1 MGTRPRRQPKGKSS
15 RALATLLASLL
26 AAALIAGCKEQAP
39 PAPTPTLRPTST
51 PSPYESLE
59 EARFVISLEGA
70 VLGYEE
76 IHLGDSDESL
86 VAFSELTYQEAHD
99 PVERRSAVLST
110 AWYPQTY
117 ELEYSLLGARST
129 WIAARE
135 DEALSCL
142 SNNLEWYAPV
152 LVREIRPEP
161 RLLLERAPSALPY
174 ALLALQYDRMTNAGQ
189 PLLLNWLDVTEDL
202 PQSRPIS
209 ITLASRQGAV
219 IGTTGFDAWNP
230 EGGDTPMFTLWVR
243 EASRALYGVDV
254 PQFEPGPWQLHQHP
268 DWPERGNLEIKRVS
282 TIPEPTPE
290 PASSETDRRRSV
302 TIETRDGIALTGELV
317 LPEGE
322 GPFPCLVLH
331 ASDGISPRRE
341 PEQAW
346 LDLGWAQ
353 FRYDKRGLGESEG
366 KFVRDRIEQSAADA
380 HNIALALAEDP
391 AIDAEQL
398 VFVGLGNG
406 GRAGMLLLA
415 SEDQPYMGYVLGKCT
430 WPQPLVPD
438 QVNTQIYQVLTPH
451 YGWTAEQTAA
461 YEEASVR
468 LWQDWLFSQEEQV
481 SALGRR
487 LGLEALHEQLALDA
501 VAALSQAQAPTLLL
515 HAENDPWL
523 PVAGIRAAQ
532 EAVGGSSSEPLTWTY
547 LSENLEE
554 RDRTYGTDTVSAISD
569 WLVQAGR

>member
-1 MGTRPRRQPKGKSS
+1 MVV
-15 RALATLLASLL
+15 ALLLILLSATLFC
-26 AAALIAGCKEQAP
+26 GCEEEPP
-39 PAPTPTLRPTST
+39 PAPTPTVRPTST
-51 PSPYESLE
+51 PSPYESLQ
-59 EARFVISLEGA
+59 EARFVISLDGA

-86 VAFSELTYQEAHD
+86 VAFSELTYRETHD
-99 PVERRSAVLST
+99 PIERRSAVLST

-135 DEALSCL
+135 EEALSCL

-152 LVREIRPEP
+152 LVRDIRPEP

-174 ALLALQYDRMTNAGQ
+174 ALLALQYDRMANAGQ

-209 ITLASRQGAV
+209 ITLASRQSAV
-219 IGTTGFDAWNP
+219 IGTTGFDAWDP
-230 EGGDTPMFTLWVR
+230 EDGDTPMFTFWVR

-254 PQFEPGPWQLHQHP
+254 PQFEPGAWQLHQHP
-268 DWPERGNLEIKRVS
+268 GWPERGNLEIKRVS
-282 TIPEPTPE
+282 TFPEPTSESPS
-290 PASSETDRRRSV
+290 AETDRRQSV
-302 TIETRDGIALTGELV
+302 TVETRDGVALTGELA

-331 ASDGISPRRE
+331 AADGISPRRE
-341 PEQAW
+341 VHQAW

-353 FRYDKRGLGESEG
+353 CRYDKRGLGQSEG

-380 HNIALALAEDP
+380 HDIALAIAEDP

-415 SEDQPYMGYVLGKCT
+415 AADQPYAGYILGGCA
-430 WPQPLVPD
+430 WPQPVVPD
-438 QVNTQIYQVLTPH
+438 LINAQVFEVLQPS
-451 YGWTAEQTAA
+451 YGWTPEQTAA

-468 LWQDWLFSQEEQV
+468 LWQDWLFTQEDQV

-487 LGLEALHEQLALDA
+487 LALDALHEQLALDA

-532 EAVGGSSSEPLTWTY
+532 EAVGDSSSEPLTWAY
-547 LSENLEE
+547 LPENLEE
-554 RDRTYGTDTVSAISD
+554 RDRTYGADTVSAISD